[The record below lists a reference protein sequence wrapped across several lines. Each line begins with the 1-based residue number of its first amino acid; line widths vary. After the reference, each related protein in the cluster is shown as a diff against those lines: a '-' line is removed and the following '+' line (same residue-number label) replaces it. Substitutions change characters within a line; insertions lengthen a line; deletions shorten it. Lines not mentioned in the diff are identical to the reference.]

1 MFDLNLS
8 FQDVPVK
15 FISLT
20 GKMASK
26 KLNELSLTQMENSR
40 TSDSSIINIETTS
53 TAGDDEYSC
62 LDHCCDGYVFDI
74 LKADRQGIE
83 GTGNR
88 GGLLQRS
95 CFHWWVERLSFCS
108 SSGWISQLITM
119 LPTSSEHYI
128 SSAEITVERSSQY
141 LGVFHSI
148 EGLEN
153 RNSTSRIVENKFT
166 WRILTLHMLQLAH
179 LTVLQLNSK
188 DLM

>member
-20 GKMASK
+20 GGMASK

-95 CFHWWVERLSFCS
+95 CFHW
-108 SSGWISQLITM
+108 
-119 LPTSSEHYI
+119 
-128 SSAEITVERSSQY
+128 
-141 LGVFHSI
+141 
-148 EGLEN
+148 
-153 RNSTSRIVENKFT
+153 
-166 WRILTLHMLQLAH
+166 
-179 LTVLQLNSK
+179 
-188 DLM
+188 